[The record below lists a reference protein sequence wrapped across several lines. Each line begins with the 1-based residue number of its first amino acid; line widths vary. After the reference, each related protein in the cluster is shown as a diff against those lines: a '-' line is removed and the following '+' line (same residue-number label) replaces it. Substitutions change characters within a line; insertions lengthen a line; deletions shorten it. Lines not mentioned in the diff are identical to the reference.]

1 MAIHQAGENLRQM
14 GHGQSGASNVV
25 LPFSRWA
32 GWRSEP
38 RLTHV
43 EKTSR
48 YFHAILQGWPVDIP
62 NITIYPT
69 VVLFDGQII
78 LNHTKS
84 QDLSIWNYHK
94 LATFPRFLK
103 VFACFIDFIVQLQD
117 FGKTQYIYHINYPHF
132 QGFPWPFHMAHMAR
146 SPDAPT
152 VTAGTGARLGF
163 AAGTS

>member
-14 GHGQSGASNVV
+14 GHGQSGASKVV

-48 YFHAILQGWPVDIP
+48 YFHAIIQGWPVDIP

-103 VFACFIDFIVQLQD
+103 VFACFNPPCHSLGGV
-117 FGKTQYIYHINYPHF
+117 GGPHF
-132 QGFPWPFHMAHMAR
+132 VVNQPLSLQNG
-146 SPDAPT
+146 S
-152 VTAGTGARLGF
+152 GTGSPSYKMVGL
-163 AAGTS
+163 